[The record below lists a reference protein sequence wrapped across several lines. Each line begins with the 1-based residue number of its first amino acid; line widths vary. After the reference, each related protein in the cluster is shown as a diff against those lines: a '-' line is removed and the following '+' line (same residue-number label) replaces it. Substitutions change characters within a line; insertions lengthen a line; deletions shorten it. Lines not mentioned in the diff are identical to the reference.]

1 MDDFYMMKKTLLL
14 TFSIALVAL
23 SACDKI
29 STGALTPTTSPSAT
43 AEKDLVT
50 ISGVVEDEKGVVAK
64 DVTIIVKEDN
74 KIIGTTKT
82 NEKGEFSVKVNK
94 VFGDSY
100 FIEAT
105 KELSDGSLNQT
116 LLINSDQQA
125 SFTGENKLKKSVAQA
140 NPPKPLPA

>member
-1 MDDFYMMKKTLLL
+1 MIKKTLLL

-23 SACDKI
+23 SACDKL
-29 STGALTPTTSPSAT
+29 STGALTPTTKPSAT
-43 AEKDLVT
+43 SEKDLVT

-82 NEKGEFSVKVNK
+82 NEKGEFSVKVTK

-105 KELSDGSLNQT
+105 KELPDGSLNQT

>member
-1 MDDFYMMKKTLLL
+1 MDDFYMLKKTLLL
-14 TFSIALVAL
+14 SLSMSLIAF

-29 STGALTPTTSPSAT
+29 ATDTLKPTTSPT
-43 AEKDLVT
+43 ANNEKDLVA
-50 ISGVVEDEKGVVAK
+50 ISGVVEDEKGVLAK
-64 DVTIIVKEDN
+64 DVTIIVKDNN

-82 NEKGEFSVKVNK
+82 NEKGEFSVKVTK

-105 KELSDGSLNQT
+105 KELPDGSLNQT

-125 SFTGENKLKKSVAQA
+125 SFTGENKLKKTVAQA